1 MLTQIENRV
10 LTQAHYACARGWRW
24 QRPVARG
31 SLWREPT
38 TALFTVASPATQL
51 DAPAVRDRVIEVIRG
66 LLEELGSRGALP
78 MLTSSSQLD
87 RDLGLGSLERVE
99 LLARL
104 ETTFHVRLPDRV
116 VAEANTPEDLV
127 QALREARGT
136 DIEEEADSGF
146 RASITAQKLHRDA
159 ADRDVF
165 QTETLLDVLRYRA
178 LHDAERTHLMIN
190 EDSEGGERHV
200 ALTFGELYA
209 AAQRC
214 AAELARRGVPAGG
227 RVALMLPTSRAFFVS
242 YAGILLAGA
251 VPVPIYP
258 PFRADRIE
266 EYAAR
271 QSAIL
276 QNAEVCLLLTFRQAE
291 AVARLLKPR
300 VRSLAEVAD
309 AEKLLDAADKAP
321 PPSPGVPPL
330 HLSGSR
336 ARKATDI
343 ALLQYTSGST
353 GDPKGVVLTHA
364 NLLANIRAI
373 GEAVDLGP
381 DDVGISWLPLY
392 HDMGLIG
399 AWLTLLHFGVPV
411 AVMSPLAFLTRPER
425 WLKAFHKY
433 RGTIAAA
440 PNFAYELCVR
450 KIADKDIEGIDLSSW
465 RAALNGAEPVNPETL
480 ERFAQRF
487 SACGFRREAQLPVY
501 GLAEASLA
509 VTVPPLNR
517 GPLVDRIEREVFAAE
532 GRALPADDDDSTA
545 ISFVSSGK
553 PVPRHEVRIVDANG
567 DEVADRTEG
576 FLWFRGPSATSGY
589 FRNPDATATLFPQG
603 SPQTDD
609 EFAWVNSGDRAYR
622 ADSEIFVTGRVK
634 DIIIKGGRNLYPHE
648 VEELA
653 ARAEGIRK
661 GCIVAFGLKDEA
673 SGTEKLVVVAES
685 RERDASRR
693 ATIAAAVTEQVS
705 QGLGL
710 PPDRVE
716 LIPPGSIP
724 KTSSGKL
731 RREETK
737 QLYLAGTLAEGKP
750 PAWMQIVR
758 LATSGAARTV
768 GGDLWA
774 VLHRGL
780 EILYGLYF
788 DAVLG
793 LAVVAGWTMVCFA
806 RDERQAGRFTVRVI
820 KVLFAAGACRVQVQG
835 KEFLAAPGAKVF
847 AANHASY
854 LDVLALMQG
863 LGSEYHFVAKTEVG
877 RMPFIGTFLRKMGHL
892 TFDRADAQSRLRQ
905 SEQLEELLR
914 EGKSVFVFPEGTFTK
929 EDGVRPFQL
938 GAFKAA
944 VDAGV
949 PIVPISLAG
958 TRKFLRDGTYLP
970 RPSNVTITVSPPLYP
985 RVSGSSAAS
994 GEPSAWHE
1002 LIRLRDATRETIA
1015 RHSGEPLL

>member
-1 MLTQIENRV
+1 MLN
-10 LTQAHYACARGWRW
+10 
-24 QRPVARG
+24 
-31 SLWREPT
+31 
-38 TALFTVASPATQL
+38 
-51 DAPAVRDRVIEVIRG
+51 
-66 LLEELGSRGALP
+66 GA
-78 MLTSSSQLD
+78 SQLD

-104 ETTFHVRLPDRV
+104 ETAFGVRLPDQV
-116 VAEANTPEDLV
+116 VAEANTPEELAM
-127 QALREARGT
+127 ALPKA
-136 DIEEEADSGF
+136 SGAELKEDEVGSGL
-146 RASITAQKLHRDA
+146 RAAITTQKLHREAGDA
-159 ADRDVF
+159 GVLSA
-165 QTETLLDVLRYRA
+165 ETLLDVLRYRA
-178 LHDAERTHLMIN
+178 MHDAERAHLLIT
-190 EDSEGGERHV
+190 EETDGREKSV
-200 ALTFGELYA
+200 TLTFGELYT

-251 VPVPIYP
+251 IPVPIYP

-276 QNAEVCLLLTFRQAE
+276 KNAGVCLLLTFRQAE

-300 VRSLAEVAD
+300 VHSLAEVAD
-309 AEKLLDAADKAP
+309 AEKLIEAADKAP
-321 PPSPGVPPL
+321 PLSPGALPL
-330 HLSGSR
+330 HLTGSR
-336 ARKATDI
+336 ARMGSDI

-373 GEAVDLGP
+373 GEALKLVPG
-381 DDVGISWLPLY
+381 DVGVSWLPLY

-399 AWLTLLHFGVPV
+399 AWLTLLHFGIPL

-425 WLKAFHKY
+425 WLKAFQKY
-433 RGTIAAA
+433 GGTISAA

-450 KIADKDIEGIDLSSW
+450 KIADKDIEGVDLSHW
-465 RAALNGAEPVNPETL
+465 RAALNGAEPVNPDTL
-480 ERFAQRF
+480 DRFAERFARL
-487 SACGFRREAQLPVY
+487 GFRREAQLPVY

-517 GPLVDRIEREVFAAE
+517 GPLIDRVEREIFASE
-532 GRALPADDDDSTA
+532 GRAVPARADDATA
-545 ISFVSSGK
+545 IAFVSSGMAL
-553 PVPRHEVRIVDANG
+553 PGHEVRIVEANG
-567 DEVADRTEG
+567 KEVEDRMEG

-589 FRNPDATATLFPQG
+589 YQNAEATGKLLPRGPAPG
-603 SPQTDD
+603 DG
-609 EFAWVNSGDRAYR
+609 EYAWVNSGDRAYR
-622 ADSEIFVTGRVK
+622 ADGEIYVTGRVK

-653 ARAEGIRK
+653 GRAEGIRK

-673 SGTEKLVVVAES
+673 TGTEKLVVVAES
-685 RERDASRR
+685 REREARRR
-693 ATIAAAVTEQVS
+693 AAIAAVVTEQVS

-716 LIPPGSIP
+716 LLPPGSIP

-737 QLYLAGTLAEGKP
+737 KLYLGGKLAAVKA
-750 PAWMQIVR
+750 PAWVQIAR
-758 LATSGAARTV
+758 LAAAGGARTASREIWSV
-768 GGDLWA
+768 
-774 VLHRGL
+774 VRRGL

-788 DAVLG
+788 CAVFL
-793 LAVVAGWTMVCFA
+793 VWIVPTWTIVNFINDY
-806 RDERQAGRFTVRVI
+806 RKAGRFTSKALKILFALIGCRVRVI
-820 KVLFAAGACRVQVQG
+820 G
-835 KEFLAAPGAKVF
+835 KEYVDAPGAKVY
-847 AANHASY
+847 ASNHTSY
-854 LDVLALMQG
+854 FDVLPLMLG
-863 LGSEYHFVAKTEVG
+863 LGVPYHFIAKMEVG
-877 RMPFIGTFLRKMGHL
+877 GMPFIGTFLDRMKH
-892 TFDRADAQSRLRQ
+892 TKFDRSDPQSRLRQ
-905 SEQLEELLR
+905 SEEMGKLLR
-914 EGKSVFVFPEGTFTK
+914 EGESVFVFPEGTFTD
-929 EDGVRPFQL
+929 EDGMRPFQL

-949 PIVPISLAG
+949 PIVPVSLSG

-970 RPSNVTITVSPPLYP
+970 RPSSVTITVSPPIYP
-985 RVSGSSAAS
+985 RDPREAAKADESSS
-994 GEPSAWHE
+994 WHE
-1002 LIRLRDATRETIA
+1002 LIRLRDTARETIA

>member
-1 MLTQIENRV
+1 MAT
-10 LTQAHYACARGWRW
+10 
-24 QRPVARG
+24 
-31 SLWREPT
+31 
-38 TALFTVASPATQL
+38 PATQL
-51 DAPAVRDRVIEVIRG
+51 DSSEVRERVLEVIRS

-78 MLTSSSQLD
+78 MLNGTSQFD

-104 ETTFHVRLPDRV
+104 ETAFGVRLPDSV
-116 VAEANTPEDLV
+116 VAEANTPEDLAK
-127 QALREARGT
+127 ALRTAPGAEPHEDEAGS
-136 DIEEEADSGF
+136 AL
-146 RASITAQKLHRDA
+146 RAASTTQKLHRES
-159 ADRDVF
+159 RDEGVF
-165 QTETLLDVLRYRA
+165 SSETLLDVLRYRA
-178 LHDAERTHLMIN
+178 MHDAERTHLLIT
-190 EDSEGGERHV
+190 EETEGKERSV
-200 ALTFGELYA
+200 TLTFGELYA

-251 VPVPIYP
+251 IPVPIYP

-276 QNAEVCLLLTFRQAE
+276 RNAGVCLLLTFRQAE

-300 VRSLAEVAD
+300 VHSLAEVAD
-309 AEKLLDAADKAP
+309 AEKLIDVADKAP
-321 PPSPGVPPL
+321 PPSPGALPL
-330 HLSGSR
+330 HLTGSR
-336 ARKATDI
+336 ARKASDI

-373 GEAVDLGP
+373 GEALELGP
-381 DDVGISWLPLY
+381 SDVGVSWLPLY

-399 AWLTLLHFGVPV
+399 AWLTLLHFGVPL

-425 WLKAFHKY
+425 WLKAFQKY
-433 RGTIAAA
+433 GGTISAA

-450 KIADKDIEGIDLSSW
+450 KISDKDIEGLDLSHW

-480 ERFAQRF
+480 DRFAERFARY
-487 SACGFRREAQLPVY
+487 GFRREAQLPVY

-517 GPLVDRIEREVFAAE
+517 GPLIDRIEREVFTAE
-532 GRALPADDDDSTA
+532 GRAVPAHGDDTTA
-545 ISFVSSGK
+545 IAFVSSGK
-553 PVPRHEVRIVDANG
+553 PFPRHEVRIVDARCN
-567 DEVADRTEG
+567 EVSDRTEG
-576 FLWFRGPSATSGY
+576 FLWFRGASATSGY
-589 FRNPDATATLFPQG
+589 YQNAEATEKLFPMG
-603 SPQTDD
+603 PAASDG
-609 EFAWVNSGDRAYR
+609 EYAWVNSGDRAYR
-622 ADSEIFVTGRVK
+622 ADGEIYVTGRVK

-661 GCIVAFGLKDEA
+661 GCIVAFGLKDEKT
-673 SGTEKLVVVAES
+673 GTEKLIVVAES

-693 ATIAAAVTEQVS
+693 ATITAAVTDHVS

-716 LIPPGSIP
+716 IIPPGSIP

-737 QLYLAGTLAEGKP
+737 QLYLAGKLAAGKA
-750 PAWMQIVR
+750 PAWVQIAR
-758 LATSGAARTV
+758 LATASAARTA
-768 GGDLWA
+768 GGEIGSG
-774 VLHRGL
+774 VRRSL

-788 DAVLG
+788 CAVFL
-793 LAVVAGWTMVCFA
+793 LWIVPTWTIVNFINDY
-806 RDERQAGRFTVRVI
+806 RKAGRFTSKALKLLFVLIGCRVRVI
-820 KVLFAAGACRVQVQG
+820 G
-835 KEFLAAPGAKVF
+835 KEYVDMPGAKVY
-847 AANHASY
+847 ASNHTSY
-854 LDVLALMQG
+854 FDVLTLMLG
-863 LGSEYHFVAKTEVG
+863 LGVPYHFVAKIEVG
-877 RMPFIGTFLRKMGHL
+877 KMPFIGTFLRQMRHTK
-892 TFDRADAQSRLRQ
+892 FDRSDPQSRLRQ
-905 SEQLEELLR
+905 SEEMEKLLR
-914 EGKSVFVFPEGTFTK
+914 AGESIFVFPEGTFTS
-929 EDGVRPFQL
+929 EEGLRPFQL

-944 VDAGV
+944 VDAGA
-949 PIVPISLAG
+949 PIIPVSLAG
-958 TRKFLRDGTYLP
+958 TRRFLRDGTYLP
-970 RPSNVTITVSPPLYP
+970 RPTSVTITVSPPIYP
-985 RVSGSSAAS
+985 RAPSDATKPDES
-994 GEPSAWHE
+994 SAWHE
-1002 LIRLRDATRETIA
+1002 LIRLRDTTRETIA